1 MSVDGD
7 EIDVSEDSD
16 EGSSEESGEEENAEE
31 EHVRLRRS
39 ALKLAGETVP
49 VDPRLVA
56 PRGAISNRPWL
67 HVAMSAE
74 TDDANMQVLVW
85 VDTKRGARAKQID
98 FWSSFVVARHGGYLT
113 TGLHRLPVP
122 G

>member
-1 MSVDGD
+1 MPVDGD
-7 EIDVSEDSD
+7 ETDASEDS
-16 EGSSEESGEEENAEE
+16 EGSSGEESGEQENAEE

-39 ALKLAGETVP
+39 ALKLADETEP
-49 VDPRLVA
+49 IDPRLVA

-85 VDTKRGARAKQID
+85 DDTKRRARAKQID
-98 FWSSFVVARHGGYLT
+98 FWSSFVVAHHGGCLT

>member
-7 EIDVSEDSD
+7 EIDVSEDSK
-16 EGSSEESGEEENAEE
+16 GSSEESGEEENAEE

-85 VDTKRGARAKQID
+85 VDTKRRARAQSKSTSRAVLL
-98 FWSSFVVARHGGYLT
+98 W
-113 TGLHRLPVP
+113 PVTMAA
-122 G
+122 

>member
-7 EIDVSEDSD
+7 EIDVLEDS
-16 EGSSEESGEEENAEE
+16 EGSSEECGEQENAEE

-39 ALKLAGETVP
+39 AINLAPETVP
-49 VDPRLVA
+49 IDPRLVA
-56 PRGAISNRPWL
+56 PRGATSNRLWL

-74 TDDANMQVLVW
+74 TDDANMQVLVL

-98 FWSSFVVARHGGYLT
+98 FWSSFVLARHGGYPT
-113 TGLHRLPVP
+113 TGLHRLPVS